1 LGAHYIKVF
10 KILTLLYGISEWL
23 NTLGQQWDLLD
34 VLSRVIETGTEVQ
47 QTRSEFQAL
56 NTDLVAAL
64 AEESLLEVISVL
76 TSKAQVVVD
85 VIIRNLFERTA
96 DIGFLATDEDLRAF
110 LGGDSAYTADG
121 IRERLLEYQAK
132 YSVYE
137 KSSVLSPGMKIYS
150 LIPCA
155 KYLAGRRKFRSN

>member
-1 LGAHYIKVF
+1 MAQYRGVEVPQHLCRVLPFMENVDECREA
-10 KILTLLYGISEWL
+10 LQ
-23 NTLGQQWDLLD
+23 TLGQQWDLLD

-137 KSSVLSPGMKIYS
+137 KMIGPSS
-150 LIPCA
+150 PC
-155 KYLAGRRKFRSN
+155 